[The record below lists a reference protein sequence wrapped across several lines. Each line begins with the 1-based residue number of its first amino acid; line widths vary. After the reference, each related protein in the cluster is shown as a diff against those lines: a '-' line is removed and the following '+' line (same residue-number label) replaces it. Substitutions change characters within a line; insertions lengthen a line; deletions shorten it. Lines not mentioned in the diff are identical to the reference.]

1 MQPNHTFEPSDE
13 FLHRM
18 PWSDNSNQNRL
29 EEYRLKSKKEC
40 TNCMMGTLPAL
51 APLANPYVP
60 FQQTDPPMYP
70 PRTALVRGT
79 LYSGLDLPFM
89 GMVNKKERKTTPLT
103 ELQTMAFA
111 IQELA
116 LYLDTHRD
124 DEEALE
130 LYRTFQKMY
139 AEETMKYEE
148 KCGPLTHKSVQHG
161 QYQWLNDP
169 WPWEYAFN
177 REV

>member
-1 MQPNHTFEPSDE
+1 MTPTMHLEPLDE

-18 PWSDNSNQNRL
+18 TRSDNSNQHYL
-29 EEYRLKSKKEC
+29 EEYRLKTKREC
-40 TNCMMGTLPAL
+40 TNCAMGNLPAQ

-60 FQQTDPPMYP
+60 FQQPDPPLYAP
-70 PRTALVRGT
+70 KTALIRGT

-89 GMVNKKERKTTPLT
+89 GMVNKKELKDTPMAQ
-103 ELQTMAFA
+103 LQTLAFA

-116 LYLDTHRD
+116 LYLDTHRND
-124 DEEALE
+124 IEALE
-130 LYRTFQKMY
+130 LYRNFQSLY
-139 AEETMKYEE
+139 EEESKKYET
-148 KCGPLTHKSVQHG
+148 KYGPLTHNSLQSG
-161 QYQWLNDP
+161 EYQWLSDP